1 MSDFI
6 HPKDK
11 AKQIYDAFD
20 GPISINTVE
29 KHAFKCINLIIETVK
44 DDNEKHF
51 YWSDIKSELI
61 NLRGNY
67 NDNKK

>member
-11 AKQIYDAFD
+11 AKQVYNLFD
-20 GPISINTVE
+20 GPISINDVE
-29 KHAFKCINLIIETVK
+29 NHTFKCINLIIEAVK
-44 DDNEKHF
+44 GNNKKHL
-51 YWSDIKSELI
+51 YWSDVKSELI
-61 NLRGNY
+61 NLKGNH